1 MKRLSF
7 LVILI
12 SFLTLATMVAATQK
26 VYSQDEGEIWLDP
39 ESGFSTIT
47 ITGKGFVGF
56 IKVYW
61 DYKEEEEEEE
71 EYYEEEEDTL
81 PTIPYNVLPESPQG
95 WFSAIITVPTQAKPG
110 KHTITVKDKLYH
122 EASATFTVIDITGP
136 QGKRGVQGPPGEL
149 GPLGPQGR
157 PGPQGPRGLPGAEGP
172 PGEPAPAGKPGPP
185 GTPGEPG
192 PEPGAAPMAISI
204 VAIILATIALGLA
217 LLRVRPR
224 DADRKATPTYFLG
237 TDKEG
242 RQWRTEVYQ
251 DKPLAP
257 DVHFR
262 VWPASLKPSEWKN
275 PSANALVSI
284 ISKDVAKLESI
295 EVDPSLENQGI
306 GSLLLTYIERWAVRN
321 GIIALYG
328 DLNRKHADHF
338 DKLEHFYQ
346 DHGWNWEL
354 FTPDDPRYQPNSSLV
369 GRVEKQLSASEY
381 SSRE

>member
-1 MKRLSF
+1 MA
-7 LVILI
+7 V
-12 SFLTLATMVAATQK
+12 ATTHHE

-71 EYYEEEEDTL
+71 DTL
-81 PTIPYNVLPESPQG
+81 PTIPYNVLPESPYG
-95 WFSAIITVPTQAKPG
+95 WFSAIISVPTQAKPG

-157 PGPQGPRGLPGAEGP
+157 PGPQGPRGLPGTEGP
-172 PGEPAPAGKPGPP
+172 PGEPGPAGKPGLP
-185 GTPGEPG
+185 GTPGEPS
-192 PEPGAAPMAISI
+192 PEPGSAPMAISI

-217 LLRVRPR
+217 LLRARPSGE
-224 DADRKATPTYFLG
+224 AKKAVPTYYLG
-237 TDKEG
+237 TDEQGK
-242 RQWRTEVYQ
+242 QWQAEVYQ

-275 PSANALVSI
+275 PSANARVSI

-338 DKLEHFYQ
+338 DKLESFYQ
-346 DHGWNWEL
+346 DHGWSWEL
-354 FTPDDPRYQPNSSLV
+354 FTPDDQRYQPNSSLV
-369 GRVEKQLSASEY
+369 GRVEKQLSASEF